1 MKFMIIDGNSL
12 INRAFY
18 GVRPLSTKEGIHT
31 NAIFGFLNT
40 YFKLLEEEKP
50 QNACVCFDLKAP
62 TFRHLQYEGYKAT
75 RKGMPEEL
83 AMQMPYIKEIL
94 DALGVPRMEKEGFEA
109 DDLLGTISKS
119 CENRG
124 IDCTVVTGD
133 KDSLQ
138 LIGEKTRVAIVSTR
152 MVRPPQRNSIPKP
165 SVRSTAASTRLK
177 SSTSRRLWVIR
188 AITFRVLPAS
198 AKRAL
203 WIC

>member
-62 TFRHLQYEGYKAT
+62 TFRHLHYEGYKAT

-83 AMQMPYIKEIL
+83 AMQMPYI
-94 DALGVPRMEKEGFEA
+94 
-109 DDLLGTISKS
+109 
-119 CENRG
+119 
-124 IDCTVVTGD
+124 
-133 KDSLQ
+133 
-138 LIGEKTRVAIVSTR
+138 
-152 MVRPPQRNSIPKP
+152 
-165 SVRSTAASTRLK
+165 
-177 SSTSRRLWVIR
+177 
-188 AITFRVLPAS
+188 
-198 AKRAL
+198 
-203 WIC
+203 